1 MHSHLCLFVVIKELL
16 ANNGAKANVVAE
28 AEIRDAEAKLA
39 EAEIEV
45 IDAEAKVA
53 EAEAKVDAAEIEVID
68 AEAKVAE
75 AEAKVEKRD
84 AKAEV
89 AKAEAKLNQY
99 PVSQNWIN
107 ELKERREALKT
118 ANETLKRREEAL
130 NETLKYA
137 SETLKRRNEAN
148 ETLNRKEEFFFSLPK
163 SFIGDSGI
171 YFLFEFSSFSCF
183 FLPSFQ
189 FFSWLYNYLS

>member
-39 EAEIEV
+39 EDEIEV

-53 EAEAKVDAAEIEVID
+53 EAEAKVAKAE
-68 AEAKVAE
+68 
-75 AEAKVEKRD
+75 VEKRD

-89 AKAEAKLNQY
+89 AEAEAKINQD

>member
-1 MHSHLCLFVVIKELL
+1 MLPPLLYAEVLLTNSLFPHNENFFYLKILFVMHSHLCLFVVIKELL

-53 EAEAKVDAAEIEVID
+53 NAE
-68 AEAKVAE
+68 
-75 AEAKVEKRD
+75 VEKRD

-89 AKAEAKLNQY
+89 AKAEAKINQD

-118 ANETLKRREEAL
+118 ANETI
-130 NETLKYA
+130 
-137 SETLKRRNEAN
+137 KRRNEALKTVN
-148 ETLNRKEEFFFSLPK
+148 EEFFFSPHK

-171 YFLFEFSSFSCF
+171 HFLFEFSSF

>member
-39 EAEIEV
+39 ETEIEV

-53 EAEAKVDAAEIEVID
+53 EAEAKVAKAE
-68 AEAKVAE
+68 
-75 AEAKVEKRD
+75 VEKRD

-89 AKAEAKLNQY
+89 AEAEAKINQD

-130 NETLKYA
+130 NETLKDA
-137 SETLKRRNEAN
+137 NETLKRRKEALKTVN
-148 ETLNRKEEFFFSLPK
+148 EEFFFSPHK

-171 YFLFEFSSFSCF
+171 HFLFEFSSF